1 MALKSDPYK
10 IDGVK
15 RRNSKPIPWLTAFF
29 AVSAFILGTTILTP
43 IPEKIRRRLGFGEVS
58 KPSKSEKKPE
68 LEVIYKDR
76 VVEKEIEVR
85 PPYYEVKKGI
95 DVSKTSRG
103 FDYKYEVK
111 EKAGR
116 LASEERKKDGT
127 YEASLTFSVVRP
139 EAAKRFDELVKQ
151 NPNLPKILPG
161 LESLMAQPRVSPF
174 FGDLYDNKKSRVKL
188 YANRFDRILTKHN
201 YFDCQTMLELVHPQ
215 SKRKVFLFQADMD
228 VVSDGSDGDR
238 LPTMPDKIVN
248 SSYYQPFTSYGFKK
262 SGTVENPMIA
272 GWRKMLDEAKKKGD
286 SSEVKRL
293 TDGIEDLKRRSFLI
307 AEYDP
312 FIVIPV
318 YILEDRESAW
328 GPNVGDY
335 VAVIHGKEIY
345 PAIVGDGGPS
355 FKIGEGSLRMA
366 KELNPGSSSYSRP
379 VSDLNVT
386 YIVFPRTSGEW
397 RAPDYSSWRTECSK
411 LLDEIGGLGKGY
423 RLHEWSNTLPSV
435 GGSEDDE

>member
-1 MALKSDPYK
+1 
-10 IDGVK
+10 
-15 RRNSKPIPWLTAFF
+15 
-29 AVSAFILGTTILTP
+29 
-43 IPEKIRRRLGFGEVS
+43 
-58 KPSKSEKKPE
+58 
-68 LEVIYKDR
+68 
-76 VVEKEIEVR
+76 
-85 PPYYEVKKGI
+85 
-95 DVSKTSRG
+95 
-103 FDYKYEVK
+103 
-111 EKAGR
+111 
-116 LASEERKKDGT
+116 
-127 YEASLTFSVVRP
+127 
-139 EAAKRFDELVKQ
+139 
-151 NPNLPKILPG
+151 
-161 LESLMAQPRVSPF
+161 MAQPRVSPF